1 MCQAMTKVGKPCR
14 LKAEPFCHA
23 HTPSEPL
30 ADAPAPFDRVAELR
44 KNLRHLDEAVQR
56 AEPKELAALLRERRI
71 TLSELASLGGVEKG
85 SSIDELARRR
95 EDRRAKTGMA

>member
-1 MCQAMTKVGKPCR
+1 MCEGKTKAGKPC
-14 LKAEPFCHA
+14 KSKVEPFCAHHA
-23 HTPSEPL
+23 PAVES
-30 ADAPAPFDRVAELR
+30 APFDRVAELR